1 MGVKIRERNMAGGDI
16 AFYIDTYHKDFGRFS
31 QKTGLQASP
40 KNRKE
45 FNQIKAEALERMRK
59 VEKDLQRDPKGVF
72 DRKTMAGD
80 DFVEYTRK
88 RAEKE
93 RYASYMN
100 ALKRL
105 VEFTGGSTPFKE
117 LNSQWLER
125 FKGYLLS
132 VDGLSKNSASTYFVF
147 IKGTVHL
154 AFKEGYVSDDF
165 VGKVGGIKKQP
176 VERHVLTLDK
186 LDALSGTKCTNQMV
200 KAAFMFA
207 SFTGLRLSDIELLR
221 WEKIIIENGQYF
233 LEFQQKKTSEFEKM
247 PLCAQAIE
255 ILQSVQK
262 LHPQFAP
269 EGDERVFILPGRP
282 QLGVVLNEWGFRS
295 GLAWRLHFHS
305 SRHSFASL
313 ALSAGTAFF
322 TVSKLLGHRDMKTT
336 EIYSHSFQKD
346 QIEAVQGFPMLS
358 PVIEPQPVAL
368 SPLMILSSQ
377 EQINQPERVITPRA
391 GSIAEALV
399 MKGEKIALSLSLIK
413 NPQGKYEF
421 NGMVYTPTELAMEV

>member
-1 MGVKIRERNMAGGDI
+1 M
-16 AFYIDTYHKDFGRFS
+16 
-31 QKTGLQASP
+31 
-40 KNRKE
+40 
-45 FNQIKAEALERMRK
+45 
-59 VEKDLQRDPKGVF
+59 
-72 DRKTMAGD
+72 
-80 DFVEYTRK
+80 
-88 RAEKE
+88 
-93 RYASYMN
+93 
-100 ALKRL
+100 
-105 VEFTGGSTPFKE
+105 
-117 LNSQWLER
+117 
-125 FKGYLLS
+125 
-132 VDGLSKNSASTYFVF
+132 
-147 IKGTVHL
+147 
-154 AFKEGYVSDDF
+154 
-165 VGKVGGIKKQP
+165 GGIKKQP